1 MINVL
6 FVGFSPKLMM
16 YTSENGGEVHR
27 SVCPL
32 QGVRPC
38 CSSKSCGCL
47 DFDCTER
54 FSVSCC
60 RPVRDPNSSGHAAPS
75 AAPPPRAVP
84 PVPPVP
90 PALSVPFAPSA
101 PRLARPACP
110 ACSVRLSCSSRL
122 SRSPRLPRPPRLL
135 APFVLRRPSP
145 PASGVAEAYRSVV
158 FGVGKRLMPT
168 SRLFRCSRI
177 RNNREV
183 GGFWPIS
190 TKLAVISDRDSA
202 K

>member
-1 MINVL
+1 MPPARRSALSFREVVWVPRL
-6 FVGFSPKLMM
+6 RLHRAVQWLMLPA
-16 YTSENGGEVHR
+16 R
-27 SVCPL
+27 A
-32 QGVRPC
+32 RPQFL
-38 CSSKSCGCL
+38 GA
-47 DFDCTER
+47 
-54 FSVSCC
+54 
-60 RPVRDPNSSGHAAPS
+60 AAPS
-75 AAPPPRAVP
+75 AAPR

-90 PALSVPFAPSA
+90 PALSVPFSPSA

-110 ACSVRLSCSSRL
+110 ACSVRPACSSRL
-122 SRSPRLPRPPRLL
+122 SRSSRLPRPPRLL

-145 PASGVAEAYRSVV
+145 PASGVGEASRSVV

>member
-38 CSSKSCGCL
+38 RSAKSCGCP

-75 AAPPPRAVP
+75 AASP
-84 PVPPVP
+84 
-90 PALSVPFAPSA
+90 
-101 PRLARPACP
+101 ARPARP
-110 ACSVRLSCSSRL
+110 ARPVRPIRSVRPSS
-122 SRSPRLPRPPRLL
+122 RPPRLSGRL
-135 APFVLRRPSP
+135 CPPLLLVPSIPFAPLVPSAPPVRPVRPSP
-145 PASGVAEAYRSVV
+145 AIAAC
-158 FGVGKRLMPT
+158 
-168 SRLFRCSRI
+168 FRCRGGLPI
-177 RNNREV
+177 
-183 GGFWPIS
+183 GGFRRR
-190 TKLAVISDRDSA
+190 KAADANFAVISLFADS

>member
-60 RPVRDPNSSGHAAPS
+60 RPVGDPNFSGHAAPS
-75 AAPPPRAVP
+75 AAPSGRP
-84 PVPPVP
+84 
-90 PALSVPFAPSA
+90 
-101 PRLARPACP
+101 ARPARP
-110 ACSVRLSCSSRL
+110 VRPIRSVRPS
-122 SRSPRLPRPPRLL
+122 SRSPRLSGLLCPPRLL
-135 APFVLRRPSP
+135 VPSIPFVPLVPSAPPARPVRPSS
-145 PASGVAEAYRSVV
+145 AFAAG
-158 FGVGKRLMPT
+158 
-168 SRLFRCSRI
+168 FRCRGGLSI
-177 RNNREV
+177 
-183 GGFWPIS
+183 GGFRRR
-190 TKLAVISDRDSA
+190 KAADANFAVISLFADS

>member
-60 RPVRDPNSSGHAAPS
+60 RPVGDPNFSGHAAPS
-75 AAPPPRAVP
+75 AAPSGRP
-84 PVPPVP
+84 
-90 PALSVPFAPSA
+90 
-101 PRLARPACP
+101 ARPARPVRPIRSVRPSSRPPRLSGLLCP

-145 PASGVAEAYRSVV
+145 PASGVGEAYRSVV